1 MNIIITESQ
10 YKYILLEERSNGI
23 GSTLKDLKS
32 FTTKVLKSTEKQV
45 GLDFEF
51 LFTWGS
57 TIGGFIKP
65 ISDFIREEE
74 INISDTDLF
83 LILTGII
90 LTYFSSNKKY
100 LNKIL
105 LKIKENGLV
114 SIFDKALSKSENLE
128 RVFLSFM
135 DSLGVTIHKLSNM
148 IAYAFLIPLIPDLYE
163 LSTSDLSDAD
173 LGEMTKRILS
183 FGGITLSGIVVK
195 ELIKKIVKR
204 FKS

>member
-57 TIGGFIKP
+57 TIGGFINP

-163 LSTSDLSDAD
+163 LSTSNLSDTD
-173 LGEMTKRILS
+173 LGEITKRILS
-183 FGGITLSGIVVK
+183 FGGITLSGITVK
-195 ELIKKIVKR
+195 EIIKKIIKR

>member
-163 LSTSDLSDAD
+163 LSTSDLSDTD
-173 LGEMTKRILS
+173 LGEITKRILS
-183 FGGITLSGIVVK
+183 FSGITLSGIAVK
-195 ELIKKIVKR
+195 ELIKKIIKR

>member
-65 ISDFIREEE
+65 ISDFIKEEE

-163 LSTSDLSDAD
+163 LSTSDLSDTD
-173 LGEMTKRILS
+173 LGEITKRILS
-183 FGGITLSGIVVK
+183 FGGITLSGIAVK
-195 ELIKKIVKR
+195 ELIKKIIKR

>member
-65 ISDFIREEE
+65 ISDFIKEEE

-163 LSTSDLSDAD
+163 LSTSNLSDTD
-173 LGEMTKRILS
+173 LGEITKRILS
-183 FGGITLSGIVVK
+183 FGGITLSGIAVK
-195 ELIKKIVKR
+195 ELIKKIIKR

>member
-195 ELIKKIVKR
+195 ELIKKIIKR

>member
-10 YKYILLEERSNGI
+10 YKYILLEESSNGI

-195 ELIKKIVKR
+195 ELIKKIIKR